1 MVNFGRDLALPFLIA
16 VAVVVAK
23 ALALISLV

>member
-1 MVNFGRDLALPFLIA
+1 MVNLGRGLAPTFLIA

-23 ALALISLV
+23 AQALISLV